1 MRLYSYT
8 VVKVSLLTFSTNG
21 DELDALAGDE
31 VERLVHVGDLVEP
44 HLASAQLNCFRN
56 TLDLYYSFDEKA
68 KPNPA

>member
-1 MRLYSYT
+1 MWAL
-8 VVKVSLLTFSTNG
+8 VKVPLLTFGTNG

-56 TLDLYYSFDEKA
+56 TVHLYRTHL
-68 KPNPA
+68 